1 MPILPTSLHFMNES
15 HEHMLTFPKR
25 GFFPTEFETRARRA
39 QSIMRNH
46 GLDAIFVTA
55 PPNIRYFTGFD
66 SQFWESP
73 TRPWFIVIP
82 AEGKPIAVI
91 PEIGAPEMA
100 LTWVEDIR
108 TWPAPVPEDDGI
120 SLLTATLDALPRRF
134 GKVGAEMGREMAL
147 RMPVSD
153 FLKLRDGLGSE
164 IVDGS
169 PCLWEI
175 RMVKTAAEID
185 HIHYICQIAS
195 DAYEALP
202 SQISIGES
210 EREAV
215 RKLRIDIARRGADA
229 TPFMPAI
236 SGPGGV
242 PQIVCGPHDRI
253 LEDGDI
259 LFIDTG
265 STFDGYFCDFDRNYA
280 IGNVSDDAKRVH
292 EALWLATEAGI
303 AAAVPGATTDDVFR
317 AMSRIIEDAGAIGN
331 NVGRLGHGLGL
342 QLTEPPS
349 HRLGDGTVILENMV
363 LTIEP
368 GMEYAPG
375 KMIVHEENIAVTRDG
390 ARLLTKRAPRELP
403 IIR

>member
-1 MPILPTSLHFMNES
+1 MKNDHVV
-15 HEHMLTFPKR
+15 PKR
-25 GFFPTEFETRARRA
+25 GFTPSEFEARVERAH
-39 QSIMRNH
+39 QIMQRDE
-46 GLDAIFVTA
+46 LDAVFVTT
-55 PPNIRYFTGFD
+55 PPNVRYFTGFD

-73 TRPWFIVIP
+73 TRPWFVVVP
-82 AEGKPIAVI
+82 LSRPPTAVI

-100 LTWVEDIR
+100 LTWIKDIR
-108 TWPAPVPEDDGI
+108 TWPAPVPEDDGV
-120 SLLTATLDALPRRF
+120 SLLKATLEGLPRRF
-134 GKVGAEMGREMAL
+134 GRIGAELGREMTL
-147 RMPVSD
+147 RMPVVD
-153 FLKLRDGLGSE
+153 FQRLRDSLGSE

-169 PCLWEI
+169 PSIWQM
-175 RMVKTAAEID
+175 RVVKTGAEIN
-185 HIHYICQIAS
+185 HIRHICGIAS

-202 SQISIGES
+202 SQLSIGES

-215 RKLRIDIARRGADA
+215 RKLRIDIARRGADS

-242 PQIVCGPHDRI
+242 SQIVCGPHDRT
-253 LEDGDI
+253 LEEGDI

-280 IGNVSDDAKRVH
+280 IGQISAEAARVH

-303 AAAVPGATTDDVFR
+303 AAAVPGATTDSIWQ
-317 AMSRIIEDAGAIGN
+317 AMNRIIEKAGAIGN

-349 HRLGDGTVILENMV
+349 HRPGDGTAIVENMV

-375 KMIVHEENIAVTRDG
+375 KMIVHEENIVITSNG
-390 ARLLTKRAPRELP
+390 PQLLTKRAPREMP
-403 IIR
+403 VIR

>member
-1 MPILPTSLHFMNES
+1 MNDYII
-15 HEHMLTFPKR
+15 PKR
-25 GFFPTEFETRARRA
+25 GFTPLEFETRVQRA
-39 QSIMRNH
+39 QQIMQRKE
-46 GLDAIFVTA
+46 LDAVFVTT
-55 PPNIRYFTGFD
+55 PPNVRYFTGFD

-73 TRPWFIVIP
+73 TRPWFIVVP
-82 AEGKPIAVI
+82 LSGKPIAVI

-100 LTWVEDIR
+100 LTWLNDIR
-108 TWPAPVPEDDGI
+108 TWPAPVPEDDGV
-120 SLLTATLDALPRRF
+120 SLLKETLDALPRRF
-134 GKVGAEMGREMAL
+134 GRIGAELGREMSL
-147 RMPVSD
+147 RMPVID
-153 FLKLRDGLGSE
+153 FLRLRDSLGSE

-169 PCLWEI
+169 PAIWQM
-175 RMVKTAAEID
+175 RMVKTDAEIE
-185 HIHYICQIAS
+185 HIHYICSIAS

-202 SQISIGES
+202 TQIAAGES

-242 PQIVCGPHDRI
+242 AQIVCGPHDRI
-253 LEDGDI
+253 MEKGDI

-280 IGNVSDDAKRVH
+280 VGDLTPEAARAH

-303 AAAVPGATTDDVFR
+303 EAAVPGATTDDIWR
-317 AMSRIIEDAGAIGN
+317 AMNRIIEDAGALGN

-349 HRLGDGTVILENMV
+349 HRPGDGTVIVENMV

-368 GMEYAPG
+368 GMEYALG
-375 KMIVHEENIAVTRDG
+375 KMIVHEENIAITRDG
-390 ARLLTKRAPRELP
+390 PRLLTKRAPREMP
-403 IIR
+403 VIR

>member
-1 MPILPTSLHFMNES
+1 MRALSL
-15 HEHMLTFPKR
+15 TGGAVPQR
-25 GFFPTEFETRARRA
+25 GFTPAEFEHRLARA
-39 QSIMRNH
+39 QRILH
-46 GLDAIFVTA
+46 AHWLDAVFVTS
-55 PPNIRYFTGFD
+55 PPNVRYFTGFD

-73 TRPWFIVIP
+73 TRPWFVVVP
-82 AEGKPIAVI
+82 AQGKPIAVV

-100 LTWVEDIR
+100 RTWLDDVR
-108 TWPAPVPEDDGI
+108 SWPAPVPSDDGI
-120 SLLTATLDALPRRF
+120 SLLRATLEAIPARF
-134 GKVGAEMGREMAL
+134 GRIGAELGREMSL
-147 RMPVSD
+147 RMPVTD
-153 FLKLRDGLGSE
+153 FLTLRDTLSRE

-169 PCLWEI
+169 PAIWEM
-175 RMVKTAAEID
+175 RLVKTDAEIA
-185 HIHYICQIAS
+185 HIAHICAIAS

-202 SQISIGES
+202 AAISVCES

-215 RKLRIDIARRGADA
+215 RKLRIDIARRGADS

-242 PQIVCGPHDRI
+242 DQIVCGPGDRI
-253 LEDGDI
+253 LEEGDI

-280 IGNVSDDAKRVH
+280 IGTLSSEAARVH

-303 AAAVPGATTDDVFR
+303 AAAVPGATTDEVWR
-317 AMSRIIEDAGAIGN
+317 TMNAYLEEAGAIGN

-349 HRLGDGTVILENMV
+349 HRPGDGTIIVENMV

-375 KMIVHEENIAVTRDG
+375 KMIVHEENIVVTGDG
-390 ARLLTKRAPRELP
+390 PRLLTSRAPRDMP
-403 IIR
+403 VIR

>member
-1 MPILPTSLHFMNES
+1 MQNQLIVPR
-15 HEHMLTFPKR
+15 R
-25 GFFPTEFETRARRA
+25 GFSSAEFEARVARA
-39 QSIMRNH
+39 QKIMSTH
-46 GLDAIFVTA
+46 GFDALLVSA
-55 PPNIRYFTGFD
+55 PPNVRYFTGFD

-73 TRPWFIVIP
+73 TRPWFIVVP
-82 AEGKPIAVI
+82 SAGEPIAVI

-100 LTWVEDIR
+100 LTWMKDIR
-108 TWPAPVPEDDGI
+108 TWPAPVPEDDGL
-120 SLLTATLDALPRRF
+120 SLLKATLEGLPKRF
-134 GKVGAEMGREMAL
+134 GRIGAEMGREMAL
-147 RMPVSD
+147 RMPVSE
-153 FLKLRDGLGSE
+153 FLRLRETVGSSIE
-164 IVDGS
+164 DGS

-175 RMVKTAAEID
+175 RMVKTVAEIE
-185 HIHYICQIAS
+185 HINYICQIAS

-210 EREAV
+210 EREVA
-215 RKLRIDIARRGADA
+215 RKLRIDIARRGADS
-229 TPFMPAI
+229 TPFLPVI

-242 PQIVCGPHDRI
+242 EQIVCGPHDRV
-253 LEDGDI
+253 LEKGDI

-280 IGNVSDDAKRVH
+280 VGTVSDDAHRVH

-303 AAAVPGATTDDVFR
+303 KAAVPGATTDDMFR
-317 AMSRIIEDAGAIGN
+317 AMSKFIEDAGAIGN

-375 KMIVHEENIAVTRDG
+375 KMIVHEENIAITRDG
-390 ARLLTKRAPRELP
+390 PRLLTKRAPRELP
-403 IIR
+403 VIR

>member
-1 MPILPTSLHFMNES
+1 MNIRTPVPT
-15 HEHMLTFPKR
+15 R
-25 GFFPTEFETRARRA
+25 GFSPAEFETRVNRA
-39 QSIMRNH
+39 QKIMRAAE
-46 GLDAIFVTA
+46 LDAVFVTS
-55 PPNIRYFTGFD
+55 PPNVRYFTGFD

-73 TRPWFIVIP
+73 ARPWFVVVP
-82 AEGKPIAVI
+82 LEGKPIAVI

-100 LTWVEDIR
+100 LTWIDDIR
-108 TWPAPVPEDDGI
+108 TWPAPVPEDEGV
-120 SLLTATLDALPRRF
+120 SLLKSTIEGLPRRF
-134 GKVGAEMGREMAL
+134 GRVGAELGREMAL
-147 RMPVSD
+147 RMPVLD
-153 FLKLRDGLGSE
+153 LFKLRDSLGLE

-169 PCLWEI
+169 PAIWEM
-175 RMVKTAAEID
+175 RMVKTAAEIE
-185 HIHYICQIAS
+185 HIAYICGIAS

-202 SQISIGES
+202 EAISAGDS
-210 EREAV
+210 EREAA
-215 RKLRIDIARRGADA
+215 RKLRIDIARRGADS

-253 LEDGDI
+253 LEKGDI

-280 IGNVSDDAKRVH
+280 IGEISSEAARVH
-292 EALWLATEAGI
+292 EALWVATEAGI

-317 AMSRIIEDAGAIGN
+317 AMAGILEDAGAIGN
-331 NVGRLGHGLGL
+331 NVGRLGHGLGM

-349 HRLGDGTVILENMV
+349 HRLGDGTRIVENMV

-375 KMIVHEENIAVTRDG
+375 RMIVHEENIVVTGDG
-390 ARLLTKRAPRELP
+390 PRLLTTRAPREMP
-403 IIR
+403 VIR

>member
-1 MPILPTSLHFMNES
+1 MKIPQ
-15 HEHMLTFPKR
+15 R
-25 GFFPTEFETRARRA
+25 GFTAAEFEKRTTRA
-39 QSIMRNH
+39 QKIMDRH
-46 GLDAIFVTA
+46 GFDALLLTA
-55 PPNIRYFTGFD
+55 PPNVRYFTGFD

-73 TRPWFIVIP
+73 TRPWFVVVP
-82 AEGKPIAVI
+82 REGAPIAVI

-100 LTWVEDIR
+100 LTWIKDIR
-108 TWPAPVPEDDGI
+108 TWAAPNPEDDGL
-120 SLLTATLDALPRRF
+120 SLLKSTIESLPRKH

-147 RMPVSD
+147 RMPVAE
-153 FLKLRDGLGSE
+153 FLQLRGSLGLSLE
-164 IVDGS
+164 NGS
-169 PCLWEI
+169 PCIWEI
-175 RMVKTAAEID
+175 RMVKTEAEIA

-210 EREAV
+210 EREIV
-215 RKLRIDIARRGADA
+215 RKLCIDIARRGADA

-242 PQIVCGPHDRI
+242 AQIVCGPHDRLI
-253 LEDGDI
+253 EKGDI

-280 IGNVSDDAKRVH
+280 VGQVSDDARRVH

-303 AAAVPGATTDDVFR
+303 AAAVPGARTDDVWR
-317 AMSRIIEDAGAIGN
+317 AMATIIEAAGAIGN
-331 NVGRLGHGLGL
+331 NVGRLGHGLGM

-349 HRLGDGTVILENMV
+349 HRLGDGTEIVENMV

-375 KMIVHEENIAVTRDG
+375 KMIVHEENIAVTKDG
-390 ARLLTKRAPRELP
+390 PRLLTKRAPRELP
-403 IIR
+403 VIR

>member
-1 MPILPTSLHFMNES
+1 MKDYVI
-15 HEHMLTFPKR
+15 PKR
-25 GFFPTEFETRARRA
+25 GFTPSEFEIRVERA
-39 QSIMRNH
+39 QRIMRRNE
-46 GLDAIFVTA
+46 LDAVFVTT
-55 PPNIRYFTGFD
+55 PPNVRYFTGFD

-73 TRPWFIVIP
+73 TRPWFVVVP
-82 AEGKPIAVI
+82 LSGKPIAVI

-100 LTWVEDIR
+100 LTWVKDIR
-108 TWPAPVPEDDGI
+108 TWPAPVPEDDGV
-120 SLLTATLDALPRRF
+120 SLLKETLDALPRRF
-134 GKVGAEMGREMAL
+134 ERIGAELGREMSL
-147 RMPVSD
+147 RMPVID
-153 FLKLRDGLGSE
+153 LLRLRDSLGSE

-169 PCLWEI
+169 PAIWQM
-175 RMVKTAAEID
+175 RMVKTDAEIE
-185 HIHYICQIAS
+185 HIHYICSIAS

-202 SQISIGES
+202 NQISIGEN

-253 LEDGDI
+253 LEKGDV

-265 STFDGYFCDFDRNYA
+265 STFDGYFCDFDRNYTVGGLSPDVA
-280 IGNVSDDAKRVH
+280 RVH

-303 AAAVPGATTDDVFR
+303 AAAVPGATTDDIWR
-317 AMSRIIEDAGAIGN
+317 AMNRIIEGAGALGN
-331 NVGRLGHGLGL
+331 NVGRLGHGLGQ

-349 HRLGDGTVILENMV
+349 HRPGDGTVIAENMV

-375 KMIVHEENIAVTRDG
+375 KMIVHEENIAITRDG
-390 ARLLTKRAPRELP
+390 PRLLTKRAPREMP
-403 IIR
+403 VIR